1 VTVQLLIQPKK
12 VPFTTRQIARI
23 VAIGLIAAGFLPKQ
37 EADEAMDAAGGP
49 SLMFKTA
56 DGNEWLVT
64 VEQVQ

>member
-56 DGNEWLVT
+56 DGN
-64 VEQVQ
+64 